1 MTEPTKADDNYD
13 TLPAPELRRLLRE
26 KQDVVV
32 KVLSENQ
39 TAVSM
44 RLRAENAHR
53 QAEAKTEKMAA
64 ELLAVRNSLSETMR
78 QRDLALLFATTLY
91 EKLVYLSNLNG
102 KARDVKKVV
111 ELLHFSMEEVSRI
124 TRWPEVAEMDLINK
138 LFSKAER
145 RVFGRPGETK

>member
-1 MTEPTKADDNYD
+1 MTEPTKPDDNYD

-111 ELLHFSMEEVSRI
+111 ELLHYSMEEISRI
-124 TRWPEVAEMDLINK
+124 TRWPELAEMDLINK
-138 LFSKAER
+138 LFSKAEH
-145 RVFGRPGETK
+145 RVFGPPGKTK